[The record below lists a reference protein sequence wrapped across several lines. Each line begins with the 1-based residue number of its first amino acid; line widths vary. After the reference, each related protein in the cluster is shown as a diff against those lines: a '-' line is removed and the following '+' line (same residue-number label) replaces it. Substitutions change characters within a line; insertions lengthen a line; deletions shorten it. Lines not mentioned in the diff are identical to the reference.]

1 MRKRI
6 TVTMMIVIT
15 MIMAL
20 AACGKNGDGQSEII
34 GIWKAA
40 SVETSGVSVDFAQF
54 AKQMGVDVN
63 MTIEFKADN
72 TVTMDMIGT
81 KTEGTWAQKEGK
93 YIVTSSGAD
102 QEYLL
107 QDGKV
112 IVEEEAMGKV
122 TFEKS
127 NE

>member
-1 MRKRI
+1 M
-6 TVTMMIVIT
+6 
-15 MIMAL
+15 
-20 AACGKNGDGQSEII
+20 
-34 GIWKAA
+34 
-40 SVETSGVSVDFAQF
+40 DFAQF

-63 MTIEFKADN
+63 MSIEFKEDN

-81 KTEGTWAQKEGK
+81 KAEGTWAQKDGK
-93 YIVTSSGAD
+93 YIVTSNGAD

-107 QDGKV
+107 QDGKI

-127 NE
+127 N